1 MNFSEYCQYDGL
13 GLAEL
18 VRKGEVTPTQLLHT
32 AAQRL
37 EAVNPQLN
45 AVIHTFLTAAEA
57 RARKPLPAGPFAG
70 VPFILKDLLD
80 DLAGEPTSLG
90 SAQVRWFPEQNAEIV
105 NRYLK
110 AGLVPFAKS
119 NLPEFGL
126 MITTESKAFGP
137 AHNPWKLGYSTGG
150 SSGGSAAAVAARV
163 VPMASANDGG
173 GSIRFPAACCGVFG
187 LKPSRGRN
195 PTGPLDAEGW
205 DGAIAGHPIT
215 LSVRDSAAMLDS
227 LAGPELGAGFAVPAP
242 AQSFLKTLDAPLK
255 PLRIGFSDRPMVPAQ
270 VSPEAKAALANTVKL
285 LKDLGHYVEEAH
297 PEIDAE
303 QMWQD
308 FMIVISGHT
317 AAKVN
322 QIKAIW
328 GAKVA
333 GSLEPGTLSA
343 AMLGRSFTSADV
355 AQAKEGWHQVRH
367 AMARYL
373 SRYDLLLTPTL
384 IGEPAAHGVIPPSAF
399 ESFQMRLGHR
409 LPMGKL
415 LMKSGLLFSL
425 SERVLSRMAFTL
437 MGNVT
442 GLPAMS
448 VPLHWTPNGLPLGS
462 QFVGRMLD
470 EGRMLQLARQLEVAQ
485 PWFERRPLL

>member
-1 MNFSEYCQYDGL
+1 MKFSEYCQYDGL

-18 VRKGEVTPTQLLHT
+18 VKQGEVTPMELLQV

-37 EAVNPQLN
+37 EELNPQLN
-45 AVIHTFLTAAEA
+45 AVVHTFVKSAET
-57 RARKPLPAGPFAG
+57 RARSALPQGPFTG

-90 SAQVRWFPEQNAEIV
+90 TSQVRWYPEQNAEIV

-126 MITTESKAFGP
+126 MITTEPKAFGP
-137 AHNPWKLGYSTGG
+137 AHNPWKQGYSTGG
-150 SSGGSAAAVAARV
+150 SSGGSAAAVAARI
-163 VPMASANDGG
+163 VPLASANDGG
-173 GSIRFPAACCGVFG
+173 GSIRFPAACCGIFG

-195 PTGPLDAEGW
+195 PTGPLEAEGW
-205 DGAIAGHPIT
+205 DGAIAGHPVT
-215 LSVRDSAAMLDS
+215 LSVRDSAAMLDC
-227 LAGPELGAGFAVPAP
+227 LAGPEPGTGFKIPAP
-242 AQSFLKTLDAPLK
+242 AQSYLAQLDQPLK
-255 PLRIGFSDRPMVPAQ
+255 PLRIGVSARPMIPAQ
-270 VSPEAKAALANTVKL
+270 VSPEAQQALAKTVSL
-285 LKDLGHYVEEAH
+285 LKDLGHTVVEAH

-303 QMWQD
+303 QMWAD
-308 FMIVISGHT
+308 FVVVISGHT
-317 AAKVN
+317 AAKVE
-322 QIKAIW
+322 QIKQIW
-328 GAKVA
+328 GAKA
-333 GSLEPGTLSA
+333 AASLEPGTLSA
-343 AMLGRSFTSADV
+343 AMLGRSFSSADV
-355 AQAKEGWHQVRH
+355 AQAKEGWHKVRA
-367 AMARYL
+367 AMGRYL
-373 SRYDLLLTPTL
+373 TEYDMLLTPTL
-384 IGEPAAHGVIPPSAF
+384 IGEPAKHGVIPPTAF
-399 ESFQMRLGHR
+399 ESLQMRLGHR
-409 LPMGKL
+409 LPLGKL

-448 VPLHWTPNGLPLGS
+448 VPLHWTANGLPLGT